1 MKDIIIMLLSKSPT
15 AVCIET
21 IFQCLFSASTN
32 NKKKNQEFTINPELR
47 LDIVSSCSK
56 SQKKD
61 LLKEDICKTI
71 LVSDI
76 HTKNKNE
83 GSGISQNKNTKKD
96 ISKTVLVSDIHTES
110 KIDSLIDI
118 MKADAM
124 TSIRGDVFVALLEQM
139 VTAVS
144 LGVTQRSSTT
154 NYNAGKI

>member
-56 SQKKD
+56 SQKK
-61 LLKEDICKTI
+61 EDICKTI

-76 HTKNKNE
+76 HT
-83 GSGISQNKNTKKD
+83 
-96 ISKTVLVSDIHTES
+96 ES
-110 KIDSLIDI
+110 KIDSLVDI

-154 NYNAGKI
+154 NYNSGKI

>member
-1 MKDIIIMLLSKSPT
+1 MLLSKSPT

-76 HTKNKNE
+76 HT
-83 GSGISQNKNTKKD
+83 
-96 ISKTVLVSDIHTES
+96 ES
-110 KIDSLIDI
+110 KIDSLVDI

-154 NYNAGKI
+154 NYNEGLITNDNKSFSSLVLQRDDQGRQSRLLTF

>member
-76 HTKNKNE
+76 HT
-83 GSGISQNKNTKKD
+83 
-96 ISKTVLVSDIHTES
+96 ES
-110 KIDSLIDI
+110 KIDSLVDI

-124 TSIRGDVFVALLEQM
+124 TSLRGDVFVALLEQM

-154 NYNAGKI
+154 NYNEGLITNDNKSFSSLVLQRDDQGRQSRLLTF

>member
-1 MKDIIIMLLSKSPT
+1 MLLSKSPT

-61 LLKEDICKTI
+61 LLREDICKTI

-76 HTKNKNE
+76 HT
-83 GSGISQNKNTKKD
+83 
-96 ISKTVLVSDIHTES
+96 ES
-110 KIDSLIDI
+110 KIDSLVDI

-154 NYNAGKI
+154 NYNEGLITNDNKPFSSLILQRDDQGRQSRLLTF

>member
-1 MKDIIIMLLSKSPT
+1 MLLSKSPT

-47 LDIVSSCSK
+47 IDIVSSCSK
-56 SQKKD
+56 SLKKD

-76 HTKNKNE
+76 HT
-83 GSGISQNKNTKKD
+83 
-96 ISKTVLVSDIHTES
+96 ES
-110 KIDSLIDI
+110 KIDSLVDI

-154 NYNAGKI
+154 NYNEGLITNDN

>member
-56 SQKKD
+56 SLKKD

-76 HTKNKNE
+76 HT
-83 GSGISQNKNTKKD
+83 
-96 ISKTVLVSDIHTES
+96 ES
-110 KIDSLIDI
+110 KIDSLVDI

-124 TSIRGDVFVALLEQM
+124 TSLRGDVFVALLEQM

-154 NYNAGKI
+154 NYNEGLITNDNKSFSSLVLQRDDQGRQSRLLTF

>member
-76 HTKNKNE
+76 HT
-83 GSGISQNKNTKKD
+83 
-96 ISKTVLVSDIHTES
+96 ES
-110 KIDSLIDI
+110 KIDSLVDI

-154 NYNAGKI
+154 NYNEGLITNDNKSFSSLVLQRDDQGRQSRLLTF

>member
-47 LDIVSSCSK
+47 IDIVSSCSK
-56 SQKKD
+56 SLKKD

-76 HTKNKNE
+76 HT
-83 GSGISQNKNTKKD
+83 
-96 ISKTVLVSDIHTES
+96 ES
-110 KIDSLIDI
+110 KIDSLVDI

-154 NYNAGKI
+154 NYNEGLITNDN

>member
-1 MKDIIIMLLSKSPT
+1 MLLSKSPT

-76 HTKNKNE
+76 HT
-83 GSGISQNKNTKKD
+83 
-96 ISKTVLVSDIHTES
+96 ES
-110 KIDSLIDI
+110 KIDSLVDI

-154 NYNAGKI
+154 NYNEGLITNDNKPFSSLILQRDDQGRQSRLLTF

>member
-47 LDIVSSCSK
+47 IDIVSSCSK
-56 SQKKD
+56 SLKKD

-76 HTKNKNE
+76 HT
-83 GSGISQNKNTKKD
+83 
-96 ISKTVLVSDIHTES
+96 ES
-110 KIDSLIDI
+110 KIDSLVDI

-154 NYNAGKI
+154 NYNEGLITNDNKSFSSLVLQRDDQGRQSRLLTF